1 VDPRTRQLA
10 DRLRP
15 GEIAVIDHIDL
26 DRGAA
31 EALVAARP
39 AAVVNV
45 APSMSGRFPA
55 LGAGVVVDAG
65 IPLLDQVGVE
75 LFTLVPDGAEV
86 RLHGPTLYVGDH
98 ELSSGVLQSPQSV
111 AEATTAARR
120 GLTVQLQ
127 AFTACRVGD
136 PQPRACA
143 AARRQRGPGAEDPA
157 RRPAGRRGDTRPDRG
172 GRSSRR
178 CAASSRTASPCSS
191 ASRPGADVI
200 RAVGLAPQ
208 VIVGDF
214 DRVSDA
220 ALQSGA
226 ELVLHSRHTTR
237 PPGEV
242 RAERLVVATTPFPYA
257 GRSEDAALLLAD
269 QGDASVIVLVGGSEG
284 LVAALDAGRT
294 AMAST
299 FLTRLEV
306 SGRLVSANSVAAL
319 HRRAAPRR
327 LIGVMLVCQ
336 ALALGA
342 AVNAAGGPSQAWERT
357 SDSVTSGVTRASDSV
372 TGALDDVLAKV
383 G

>member
-1 VDPRTRQLA
+1 
-10 DRLRP
+10 
-15 GEIAVIDHIDL
+15 
-26 DRGAA
+26 
-31 EALVAARP
+31 
-39 AAVVNV
+39 
-45 APSMSGRFPA
+45 
-55 LGAGVVVDAG
+55 
-65 IPLLDQVGVE
+65 
-75 LFTLVPDGAEV
+75 
-86 RLHGPTLYVGDH
+86 
-98 ELSSGVLQSPQSV
+98 
-111 AEATTAARR
+111 
-120 GLTVQLQ
+120 
-127 AFTACRVGD
+127 
-136 PQPRACA
+136 
-143 AARRQRGPGAEDPA
+143 
-157 RRPAGRRGDTRPDRG
+157 
-172 GRSSRR
+172 
-178 CAASSRTASPCSS
+178 
-191 ASRPGADVI
+191 
-200 RAVGLAPQ
+200 LAPQ

-242 RAERLVVATTPFPYA
+242 RAERLVVATTPFPLRRA
-257 GRSEDAALLLAD
+257 QRGRRTAARRP
-269 QGDASVIVLVGGSEG
+269 GDASVIVLVGGSEG